1 MQANSGHCN
10 LIVMKTPKPFPDDF
24 DGIRNKIGEIAAD
37 VKTNKKELHDYI
49 SRPRAW
55 TWEYWEHHR
64 AKLTIILAALAA
76 TWYVYGLILD
86 SHINSSIH
94 PLNEKV
100 NGLKSDIQGLT
111 ATVNSLQTQVATI
124 RYSTLP
130 AAELK
135 GHVDELRKLKNTLAE
150 TPSNTPGYWPT
161 SFEVIKLVSIATSP
175 NIKFPNSESSVENSD
190 NIHLKGPGDVLVLK
204 GRIRNSMFEDAVI
217 HFDPPLQ
224 LQNVTFRNC
233 VFIIPSSQNP
243 PNSLQEIGRTL
254 LTSDLSKVT
263 INAS

>member
-1 MQANSGHCN
+1 MCDRHA
-10 LIVMKTPKPFPDDF
+10 P
-24 DGIRNKIGEIAAD
+24 
-37 VKTNKKELHDYI
+37 
-49 SRPRAW
+49 
-55 TWEYWEHHR
+55 EYP
-64 AKLTIILAALAA
+64 
-76 TWYVYGLILD
+76 
-86 SHINSSIH
+86 INSSIH

-100 NGLKSDIQGLT
+100 DGLKGEIQGLT

-135 GHVDELRKLKNTLAE
+135 AHVDELKKLKNTLAQ

-161 SFEVIKLVSIATSP
+161 SFEVIKLVSLATSY
-175 NIKFPNSESSVENSD
+175 IKFTNSESIIEN
-190 NIHLKGPGDVLVLK
+190 NAGLYMNGGLNGAGDVKVLK
-204 GRIRNSMFEDAVI
+204 GRISDSLFENVVI
-217 HFDPPLQ
+217 RFDPTVQ

-243 PNSLQEIGRTL
+243 SNSLQQIGKTL
-254 LTSDLSKVT
+254 LASDLSKVT